1 MKPPF
6 EQHCLIRR
14 SRFSRGQPVCLT
26 TSYASSGVPRM
37 RLAPRAS
44 FLLIL
49 VSPASRR
56 QAAAAQGIERERE
69 RGIEREMHG
78 MGRVSA
84 SRLAGQTTT
93 LCRTRSLAARATLQ
107 AFSAQFRAT
116 LPLDCAVAG
125 METSIEVIVDAA
137 SPAANASAQT

>member
-26 TSYASSGVPRM
+26 TSYASSGVPRD
-37 RLAPRAS
+37 APRAAGQ
-44 FLLIL
+44 FLIDLGI
-49 VSPASRR
+49 ASIAGAKLPR
-56 QAAAAQGIERERE
+56 QPSGRSSERIGEYAAQGIERERE

-107 AFSAQFRAT
+107 AFSAQFERH
-116 LPLDCAVAG
+116 CHW
-125 METSIEVIVDAA
+125 AA
-137 SPAANASAQT
+137 PSPEWKRR